1 MSLIEFLKSGGPVMY
16 PLIFASLLSLTIII
30 HKLLSLREKKI
41 INKGELETITTLIE
55 SGVLDKAEDISGRNP
70 GIFNNIINAA
80 LQNRHLKREEIKEAI
95 SDAARNE
102 IPRVEKYLGILGTIA
117 GVSPLLGL
125 LGTVTG
131 MIKVFRII
139 SVTGVGQAGAL
150 SGGIAEA
157 LITTATGLTI
167 AIPTLVMYN
176 FFIDKAANIIRGI
189 EKHSL
194 HLMNII
200 LEKQSEENYV
210 KVDKLIETKK

>member
-1 MSLIEFLKSGGPVMY
+1 MSLIEFLKSGGPVMI
-16 PLIFASLLSLTIII
+16 PLGLCSLLSLTIIVY
-30 HKLLSLREKKI
+30 KLIGLRRSRI
-41 INKGELETITTLIE
+41 VNRSDIDTITTLID
-55 SGVLDKAEDISGRNP
+55 SGVLDKAEDFCRKNP
-70 GIFNNIINAA
+70 GILGNIVRAA
-80 LQNRHLKREEIKEAI
+80 LENRHLRREEIKESIA
-95 SDAARNE
+95 DAGRQE
-102 IPRVEKYLGILGTIA
+102 VPKVEKYLGILGTIA

-157 LITTATGLTI
+157 LITTATGLSI

-176 FFIDKAANIIRGI
+176 YFVDKAANIIREI

-194 HLMNII
+194 RLMNII
-200 LEKQSEENYV
+200 LEKQG
-210 KVDKLIETKK
+210 DKKDIPAEKMVEIK

>member
-30 HKLLSLREKKI
+30 QKLLSLREKKI
-41 INKGELETITTLIE
+41 INKGEIETITTLIE
-55 SGVLDKAEDISGRNP
+55 SGVLNKAEDICSRNP
-70 GIFNNIINAA
+70 GIFNNIISAA

-102 IPRVEKYLGILGTIA
+102 VPKVEKYLGILGTIA

-176 FFIDKAANIIRGI
+176 YFTDKAGNIIRAI

-200 LEKQSEENYV
+200 LEKQHEEKSMQAN
-210 KVDKLIETKK
+210 KVLETK

>member
-1 MSLIEFLKSGGPVMY
+1 MIPLGFCSLM
-16 PLIFASLLSLTIII
+16 ALTIIVY
-30 HKLLSLREKKI
+30 KLIDLRTSKTVNRSDI
-41 INKGELETITTLIE
+41 ETVTTLIE
-55 SGVLDKAEDISGRNP
+55 SGVLDKAEDICRKNP
-70 GIFNNIINAA
+70 GIFSNIVRSA
-80 LQNRHLKREEIKEAI
+80 LENRHLKREEIKEAI
-95 SDAARNE
+95 ADAGRQE
-102 IPRVEKYLGILGTIA
+102 VPKVEKYLGILGTIA

-157 LITTATGLTI
+157 LITTATGLSI

-176 FFIDKAANIIRGI
+176 YFVDKAANIIREI

-200 LEKQSEENYV
+200 LEKQGDKKAMKAE
-210 KVDKLIETKK
+210 KVVEIN